1 MFYFPLHKPNHLQLK
16 FYNTMQDFE
25 RALDFN
31 SK

>member
-1 MFYFPLHKPNHLQLK
+1 MPYFPLHEPNNLQLK
-16 FYNTMQDFE
+16 FYTKMQDFE

>member
-1 MFYFPLHKPNHLQLK
+1 MPYLPLHTPIHLQLK
-16 FYNTMQDFE
+16 FYTIMQDFE